1 MLIGIGFFGIE
12 SFPLILF
19 SCPYFS
25 NPFIP
30 LLPKNNQ
37 TLISNL
43 GVMWNEM
50 KLVNTEHQMSLMLVW
65 INLMLV
71 WINIQR
77 KRKQRAVMNYDHQT
91 E

>member
-43 GVMWNEM
+43 GVIWNEM
-50 KLVNTEHQMSLMLVW
+50 KLVIIEHQMSLNVIMDKYTKKKETTRSYEL
-65 INLMLV
+65 
-71 WINIQR
+71 
-77 KRKQRAVMNYDHQT
+77 
-91 E
+91 

>member
-50 KLVNTEHQMSLMLVW
+50 KLVITEHQMS
-65 INLMLV
+65 LMLV

>member
-1 MLIGIGFFGIE
+1 MLIGIDFFGIE

-50 KLVNTEHQMSLMLVW
+50 KLVIIEHQMSLNVIVDKYTKKKETTRSYEL
-65 INLMLV
+65 
-71 WINIQR
+71 
-77 KRKQRAVMNYDHQT
+77 
-91 E
+91 

>member
-1 MLIGIGFFGIE
+1 MLIEIGFFGIE

-30 LLPKNNQ
+30 LLPKNNK

-50 KLVNTEHQMSLMLVW
+50 KLVIIEHQMSLNVIVDKYTKKKETTRSYEL
-65 INLMLV
+65 
-71 WINIQR
+71 
-77 KRKQRAVMNYDHQT
+77 
-91 E
+91 

>member
-1 MLIGIGFFGIE
+1 MHIGIGFVGIE

-50 KLVNTEHQMSLMLVW
+50 KLVIIEHQMS
-65 INLMLV
+65 INVIVDKYTKKKETTRSYAL
-71 WINIQR
+71 
-77 KRKQRAVMNYDHQT
+77 
-91 E
+91 

>member
-50 KLVNTEHQMSLMLVW
+50 KLVIIEHQMSLNVIVDKYTKKKETTRSYEL
-65 INLMLV
+65 
-71 WINIQR
+71 
-77 KRKQRAVMNYDHQT
+77 
-91 E
+91 

>member
-50 KLVNTEHQMSLMLVW
+50 KLVIIEHQMSLNVIVDKYTKKKETTLSYE
-65 INLMLV
+65 L
-71 WINIQR
+71 
-77 KRKQRAVMNYDHQT
+77 
-91 E
+91 

>member
-1 MLIGIGFFGIE
+1 MIFESLMINCFQRVMIKYRSVTSLAML
-12 SFPLILF
+12 S
-19 SCPYFS
+19 Y
-25 NPFIP
+25 
-30 LLPKNNQ
+30 NQ

-50 KLVNTEHQMSLMLVW
+50 KLVITEHQMS
-65 INLMLV
+65 LMLV

>member
-1 MLIGIGFFGIE
+1 MM
-12 SFPLILF
+12 S
-19 SCPYFS
+19 Y
-25 NPFIP
+25 
-30 LLPKNNQ
+30 NQ
-37 TLISNL
+37 ILISNL

-50 KLVNTEHQMSLMLVW
+50 KLVITEHQMS
-65 INLMLV
+65 LMLV

>member
-1 MLIGIGFFGIE
+1 ML
-12 SFPLILF
+12 S
-19 SCPYFS
+19 Y
-25 NPFIP
+25 
-30 LLPKNNQ
+30 NQ

-50 KLVNTEHQMSLMLVW
+50 KLVITEHQMS
-65 INLMLV
+65 LMLV

-91 E
+91 ERKYF